1 VFEVNAV
8 YFILLA
14 EGFGILLLVLLV
26 WMAITV
32 VKIRRKKKAV
42 GELLARF
49 NARSVQRG
57 EQTESFLRVIF
68 NLEGE
73 DLRAALEN
81 IDKHE
86 THFFQQLINGLYR
99 GKVSQIG
106 ALDAELDKLIESY
119 KCLLPRVEES
129 ASEVTDATREVTV
142 LRGENERLRSELVL
156 VKNKMSGMI
165 SEFGNMFGGGKDH
178 KLDLHQVKE
187 KVAAIQAENEID
199 IKLEP

>member
-1 VFEVNAV
+1 MLEVNAV

-14 EGFGILLLVLLV
+14 EGFGILLLVLLI
-26 WMAITV
+26 WMAIAV
-32 VKIRRKKKAV
+32 FKMRRKKKAV
-42 GELLARF
+42 GDLLARF
-49 NARSVQRG
+49 NARAVQRG

-68 NLEGE
+68 KLEGE
-73 DLRAALEN
+73 DLQAALEN

-86 THFFQQLINGLYR
+86 TQFLQQLINSLYR

-129 ASEVTDATREVTV
+129 ASELTDATQEVTA

-156 VKNKMSGMI
+156 VKNKMSDMI
-165 SEFGNMFGGGKDH
+165 SEFGNMFGGGKEH
-178 KLDLHQVKE
+178 KLDLHEVKE

-199 IKLEP
+199 IKLGP